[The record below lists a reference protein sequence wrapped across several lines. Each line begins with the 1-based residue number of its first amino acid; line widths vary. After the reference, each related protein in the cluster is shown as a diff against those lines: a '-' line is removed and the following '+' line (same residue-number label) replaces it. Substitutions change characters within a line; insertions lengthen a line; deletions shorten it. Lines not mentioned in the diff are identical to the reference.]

1 MSNSEW
7 KSLAEKKGSSI
18 YFNNFTD
25 LGFSYTDIFFCFL
38 WQMPVCFVNYAK
50 PILYSEQSTGLL
62 AWRNLN
68 IIVEQFCKFKF
79 HFEQFPGNTRF
90 FSFGGPT
97 NYFYLFKNHRQTFS
111 WPEESPSSHLKVTKM
126 WFGPNIKHISKTF
139 ADFCFR
145 EGISHFTSK
154 IAVKELTVLMS
165 IPTRGGWSGKF
176 TLLYHSVSISFRIST
191 RNSSSVKFKEKVID
205 GVLFC

>member
-7 KSLAEKKGSSI
+7 KSLAGKKGWSI
-18 YFNNFTD
+18 YFKNFTD

-38 WQMPVCFVNYAK
+38 WQMPVCFVDYAK

-68 IIVEQFCKFKF
+68 IAVEQFCKFKF

-111 WPEESPSSHLKVTKM
+111 WPGESPSSHLKVTKM
-126 WFGPNIKHISKTF
+126 WFGPNIKYISKTF

-154 IAVKELTVLMS
+154 IAMKELTVLMAR
-165 IPTRGGWSGKF
+165 PTRGGWSGKF
-176 TLLYHSVSISFRIST
+176 TLLYHSVSISFRINT
-191 RNSSSVKFKEKVID
+191 RNSSSVKLKEKIID